1 MKDELLKA
9 SYIIAITLIAGF
21 ILACG
26 IGIVI
31 DRVNPPV
38 LTVISVS
45 TPVYVVETPIPI
57 ETHPLTDTIT
67 YQVESMNK
75 NNYQVKTTNG
85 DVLYFDNYNE
95 WDTQVAKCVYTVV
108 VTGRSGMA
116 YIVKH
121 PQIEVAYVAPD
132 GHHDGM
138 YVAS

>member
-1 MKDELLKA
+1 MQEELLGA
-9 SYIIAITLIAGF
+9 AYIIVIVLIACF

-26 IGIVI
+26 IGIV
-31 DRVNPPV
+31 VNSITPV
-38 LTVISVS
+38 STIVSVS
-45 TPVYVVETPIPI
+45 TPVYVETPIPI

-85 DVLYFDNYNE
+85 DVLYFNNYNE
-95 WDTQVAKCVYTVV
+95 WDTQVVKCVYTVV
-108 VTGRSGMA
+108 VTGRSGVA
-116 YIVKH
+116 FLVKH

-132 GHHDGM
+132 GKHNGM